1 MALAK
6 AERPDD
12 LPQLRGILESQHRLP
27 AARDQRTFHFSLNAT
42 APIR

>member
-1 MALAK
+1 MAWAK
-6 AERPDD
+6 AERPD

-42 APIR
+42 APAR

>member
-1 MALAK
+1 MAWAR
-6 AERPDD
+6 AERPG
-12 LPQLRGILESQHRLP
+12 LRQLRGILESQHRLP